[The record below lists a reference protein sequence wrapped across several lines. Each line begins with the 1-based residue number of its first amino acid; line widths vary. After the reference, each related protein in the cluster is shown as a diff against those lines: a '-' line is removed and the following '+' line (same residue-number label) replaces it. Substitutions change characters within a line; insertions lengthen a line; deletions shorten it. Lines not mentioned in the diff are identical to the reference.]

1 MINNIY
7 SALKA
12 TYNSVNLGHYDG
24 IDPNLIRYFKT
35 EYGKDWRSALT
46 EHLYKKEISNDKKA
60 A

>member
-35 EYGKDWRSALT
+35 EYGKDWEGALNSYL
-46 EHLYKKEISNDKKA
+46 HNKKRQNVKKA